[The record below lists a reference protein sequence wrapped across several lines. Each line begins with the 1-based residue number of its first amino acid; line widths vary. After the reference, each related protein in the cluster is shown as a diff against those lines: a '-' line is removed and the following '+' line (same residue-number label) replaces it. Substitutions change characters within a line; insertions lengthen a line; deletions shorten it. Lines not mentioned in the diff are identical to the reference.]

1 MKTTSTQE
9 QTHSEMKA
17 FITDLLATSPELE
30 TTVTH
35 LIERDMRRG
44 TPRTLALKALRDY
57 QATSR
62 QAQQQPAAPAQ
73 PPAF

>member
-1 MKTTSTQE
+1 
-9 QTHSEMKA
+9 MKA